1 LNEHTSE
8 TSRQRTKHSL
18 RLDRALRFVWQ
29 AGPGWAI
36 SSLALVFIQG
46 LLPLLALYLMKLI
59 VDGVIFGLGAAD
71 KTAAFGEVMIL
82 ILLAGGVAL
91 LNAILRLLGSYVRE
105 AQSLKVTDYMYGILH
120 AKSAA
125 VDLAYY
131 ENPHYLDTL
140 HRAQQEGPYRP
151 TRIVDG
157 LIQFA
162 RSGIS
167 LLAMA
172 GLLFS
177 FHWLLTLLLFAA
189 AIPGVLVRLKFSK
202 KLYSWQRERTSAERQ
217 ADYFNWLLTGYGH
230 AKEIRLFDLG
240 GLITNWFDKLHAQL
254 RREKLKIVKKRS
266 AGELAAEFCG
276 LLAVFGSLSLIA
288 YRTVNGVITLGD
300 MVMYFQAFQR
310 GSSFLRE
317 MLSAMAGLYEDNL
330 FLVNLYE
337 FLDLKPEVKEPVN
350 PMPVP
355 RPLQRGVVF
364 NRVNFHYPTGQKWV
378 LKNISLA
385 LNPGEV
391 VALVG
396 ENGSGKTTRIK
407 LLCRLYDPVQGV
419 ITLDGIDLRRI
430 QTSALRREISVIFQD
445 YAQYHL
451 TARENIWF
459 GNTAAAA
466 GHERMTAVAR
476 QAGAHEIIRSLPQ
489 GYDTV
494 LGNSFEGG
502 EELSIGEWQKIA
514 LARAFWRESQIII
527 LDEPTSAMDA
537 KGETE
542 VFKGMRRLLKNRTAI
557 LISHRFSTV
566 RMADRIFVFE
576 KGSIIERGTH
586 EDLMKTGRKY
596 ANMFEKQARH
606 YR

>member
-1 LNEHTSE
+1 MNEHTSE
-8 TSRQRTKHSL
+8 ISWQHIKHSL

-59 VDGVIFGLGAAD
+59 VDGVIFALGAAD
-71 KTAAFGEVMIL
+71 KTAAFDEVMIL

-91 LNAILRLLGSYVRE
+91 LNAILRLLGNYVRE
-105 AQSLKVTDYMYGILH
+105 AQSLKVTEYMYGILH
-120 AKSAA
+120 AKSTA

-151 TRIVDG
+151 TRILDG

-177 FHWLLTLLLFAA
+177 FHWLLTMLLFAA

-202 KLYSWQRERTSAERQ
+202 KLYSWQRERTSAERK
-217 ADYFNWLLTGYGH
+217 ADYFSWLLTGYGH

-254 RREKLKIVKKRS
+254 RREKLEIVKKRS

-310 GSSFLRE
+310 GFSFLRE
-317 MLSAMAGLYEDNL
+317 MLAGMAGLYEDNL

-337 FLDLKPEVKEPVN
+337 FLDLKPEVKEPLN
-350 PMPVP
+350 PLPVP
-355 RPLQRGVVF
+355 KPLQRGVVF
-364 NRVNFHYPTGQKWV
+364 NRVNFHYPTGQKRV

-396 ENGSGKTTRIK
+396 ENGSGKTTLIK

-419 ITLDGIDLRRI
+419 ITLDGIDLRRM

-489 GYDTV
+489 GYNTV

-537 KGETE
+537 KGEYE
-542 VFKGMRRLLKNRTAI
+542 VFKGIRRLLKNRTAI